1 MMCLMIIFWTWSCG
15 CPWSPCL
22 PNVFGAI
29 QTMAA
34 FFVWTN
40 MIHSIVSIMFTNNWQ
55 NDPNS
60 SHVTVGIF
68 HDNVWWW
75 WWCAKCFTNLPN
87 DSYNLCNNWQNDPNS
102 SPQWQLASSLVHSR
116 GVAARTE
123 RAAPAYYS
131 LAFLDPDWDPRSWIM
146 DPGIWIL
153 DTGLKFSIQ
162 DLRKWEGGAAA
173 LLSWSS
179 AKLPHLWIK
188 LLISG
193 GFWTF
198 VKALVRKGVL
208 PAESFCLEHCLC
220 NERWAL
226 MLPQSWTGEEERW
239 EWFYLSNQ
247 GGRSCTGP
255 WAAPAKKFG
264 LGRKF

>member
-1 MMCLMIIFWTWSCG
+1 MTNPHTRRLCRWKRLIFGLDWMWWCAWWSFFERGHVDCE
-15 CPWSPCL
+15 CPWSQCL

-87 DSYNLCNNWQNDPNS
+87 DSYNLCNNWQYDPNS

-131 LAFLDPDWDPRSWIM
+131 LAFLDPDWDPGS
-146 DPGIWIL
+146 WIL
-153 DTGLKFSIQ
+153 DS
-162 DLRKWEGGAAA
+162 
-173 LLSWSS
+173 
-179 AKLPHLWIK
+179 
-188 LLISG
+188 
-193 GFWTF
+193 GFWNLDSGYW
-198 VKALVRKGVL
+198 V
-208 PAESFCLEHCLC
+208 
-220 NERWAL
+220 
-226 MLPQSWTGEEERW
+226 
-239 EWFYLSNQ
+239 
-247 GGRSCTGP
+247 
-255 WAAPAKKFG
+255 
-264 LGRKF
+264 

>member
-1 MMCLMIIFWTWSCG
+1 MFYKFAKRFLQF
-15 CPWSPCL
+15 
-22 PNVFGAI
+22 I
-29 QTMAA
+29 QQLAKWPQ
-34 FFVWTN
+34 FFPAVA
-40 MIHSIVSIMFTNNWQ
+40 
-55 NDPNS
+55 
-60 SHVTVGIF
+60 VGIF
-68 HDNVWWW
+68 
-75 WWCAKCFTNLPN
+75 PG
-87 DSYNLCNNWQNDPNS
+87 
-102 SPQWQLASSLVHSR
+102 SLTRIGREDGEGGTCLLQSR
-116 GVAARTE
+116 IPG
-123 RAAPAYYS
+123 S
-131 LAFLDPDWDPRSWIM
+131 WLRSWIM

-247 GGRSCTGP
+247 GGRSCTG
-255 WAAPAKKFG
+255 ARAVPAEKFG
-264 LGRKF
+264 LGRKFQAWTYAILSRIKICRDLRTFWRSLGKKSAFLGHKQTT

>member
-1 MMCLMIIFWTWSCG
+1 MTNPHTRRLCRWPRLIFGLDWMWWCAWWLFFERDHVDCG

-34 FFVWTN
+34 FFAWTN
-40 MIHSIVSIMFTNNWQ
+40 MIHSIVSIMF
-55 NDPNS
+55 
-60 SHVTVGIF
+60 I
-68 HDNVWWW
+68 
-75 WWCAKCFTNLPN
+75 
-87 DSYNLCNNWQNDPNS
+87 NNWQNDPNS

-131 LAFLDPDWDPRSWIM
+131 LAFLDPDWDPGS
-146 DPGIWIL
+146 WIL
-153 DTGLKFSIQ
+153 DSGSWILDIGLKFSIQ

-179 AKLPHLWIK
+179 AKLSHLWIK

-198 VKALVRKGVL
+198 VKALVIKGVL

-220 NERWAL
+220 KERWAL
-226 MLPQSWTGEEERW
+226 MLP
-239 EWFYLSNQ
+239 
-247 GGRSCTGP
+247 
-255 WAAPAKKFG
+255 
-264 LGRKF
+264 